1 MVERMKYIAARETFD
16 GYIYFQDN
24 IADSPKWTGERSE
37 AMRFETEEDAV
48 SKSDRT
54 GLYSGSIVTFGVEE

>member
-1 MVERMKYIAARETFD
+1 MKYIAARETFD

-24 IADSPKWTGERSE
+24 IADSPKWTGKRSE

-54 GLYSGSIVTFGVEE
+54 GVYAGSIIALRVEE

>member
-1 MVERMKYIAARETFD
+1 MKYIAAREAFG

-24 IADSPKWTGERSE
+24 INDSPKWTGDKTQ
-37 AMRFETEEDAV
+37 AMRFKTEEDAV

-54 GLYSGSIVTFGVEE
+54 GLYSGSIITFGVDE